1 MLFRISPGRSRK
13 RNGCVAWVEDMMAV
27 VVDDVSWAWII
38 LAKVVWG
45 CRKEY
50 VSLWNVAVVV
60 GLLGKEVAQEVLLW
74 NDACQ

>member
-1 MLFRISPGRSRK
+1 
-13 RNGCVAWVEDMMAV
+13 MMAV

-38 LAKVVWG
+38 LAKVVWV